1 MSTVINDT
9 FWAVFFGASLG
20 TLTVYLTT
28 TLIEEYRTRR
38 HHKAISLLIQEW
50 DELELEEED

>member
-20 TLTVYLTT
+20 TLTVYLIT
-28 TLIEEYRTRR
+28 TLIDEFRTRQ
-38 HHKAISLLIQEW
+38 HHKAIGILMQEW
-50 DELELEEED
+50 DELDLEEE